1 MQISCLED
9 QDLVTIAVEGE
20 LEVYSLPEFSRLA
33 ESYLGG
39 PARLVLDMERLEYID
54 SSGLGFLVTLH
65 ERLQRQSQSLRVV
78 NLQPHVARVFRITRL
93 DQILDICAVAEPAL

>member
-9 QDLVTIAVEGE
+9 QDLVTIAVAGE

-39 PARLVLDMERLEYID
+39 PAKLILDM
-54 SSGLGFLVTLH
+54 
-65 ERLQRQSQSLRVV
+65 V

-93 DQILDICAVAEPAL
+93 DQILDVSAVTQPAL

>member
-9 QDLVTIAVEGE
+9 QDLVTIAVAGE

-39 PARLVLDMERLEYID
+39 PAKLILDMEHLEYID

-65 ERLQRQSQSLRVV
+65 ERLERQAQSLRLV

-93 DQILDICAVAEPAL
+93 DQILDVSAVTQPAL